1 MTLYLLDANVLIR
14 AHADYYPMDR
24 IPAFWSWL
32 LSMATAD
39 VIKMPLEI
47 YHEVTASADMLGTWL
62 KRSNVKNAIILEETT
77 NGSRVRRIIVEGY
90 APDLNDVEL
99 EEIGRDPFLVAAAL
113 GGPDRVVVTREA
125 SGPSKKRA
133 NRKLPDVC
141 AQFSVPVINDFA
153 LYRALNFSIA

>member
-24 IPAFWSWL
+24 IPGFWTWL
-32 LSMATAD
+32 LSMATAN

-47 YHEVTASADMLGTWL
+47 YHEVATSADILGTWL
-62 KRSNVKNAIILEETT
+62 KRSDVKDAMVLGEMTD
-77 NGSRVRRIIVEGY
+77 GSRVRRIIAEGY

-99 EEIGRDPFLVAAAL
+99 EEIGNDPFLVAAAF
-113 GGPDRVVVTREA
+113 GGPDRVVVTREVSA
-125 SGPSKKRA
+125 PSKKRA

-141 AQFSVPVINDFA
+141 SQFGVLPINDFA
-153 LYRALNFSIA
+153 LYRALNFSIV

>member
-1 MTLYLLDANVLIR
+1 MLGTLLIR

-24 IPAFWSWL
+24 MPPFWTWL
-32 LSMATAD
+32 LSMGTAD

-47 YHEVTASADMLGTWL
+47 YHEVATSTDMLGTWL
-62 KRSNVKNAIILEETT
+62 KRSDVKKAILLEEAT
-77 NGSRVRRIIVEGY
+77 NGPRVRRIIVEGY

-113 GGPDRVVVTREA
+113 GGPDRVVVTREV

-153 LYRALNFSIA
+153 LYRALNFSIV

>member
-24 IPAFWSWL
+24 IPGFWTWL
-32 LSMATAD
+32 LSMATAH
-39 VIKMPLEI
+39 VVKMPLEI
-47 YHEVTASADMLGTWL
+47 YHEVAISADMLGTWL
-62 KRSNVKNAIILEETT
+62 KRSDVKNTILLRETT

-99 EEIGRDPFLVAAAL
+99 EEIGRDPFLIAAAL
-113 GGPDRVVVTREA
+113 GGPDRVVVTREV

>member
-24 IPAFWSWL
+24 IPGFWTWL
-32 LSMATAD
+32 LAMAMTD

-47 YHEVTASADMLGTWL
+47 YHDVAASADMLGTWL
-62 KRSNVKNAIILEETT
+62 RRSDVKHAILLGETT
-77 NGSRVRRIIVEGY
+77 NASHVRRIIVEGY

-113 GGPDRVVVTREA
+113 GGPDRVIVTREV

-141 AQFSVPVINDFA
+141 AQFSVPVLNDFA
-153 LYRALNFSIA
+153 LYRALNFSIV

>member
-32 LSMATAD
+32 LSRAMVD

-47 YHEVTASADMLGTWL
+47 YHEVAASADLLGTWL
-62 KRSNVKNAIILEETT
+62 KRSDVKNAIVLEEAT

-99 EEIGRDPFLVAAAL
+99 V
-113 GGPDRVVVTREA
+113 DR
-125 SGPSKKRA
+125 
-133 NRKLPDVC
+133 L
-141 AQFSVPVINDFA
+141 
-153 LYRALNFSIA
+153 

>member
-1 MTLYLLDANVLIR
+1 VTLYLLDANVLIR

-24 IPAFWSWL
+24 IPPFWTWL
-32 LSMATAD
+32 LSMGTAD

-47 YHEVTASADMLGTWL
+47 YHEVATSTDMLGTWL
-62 KRSNVKNAIILEETT
+62 KRSDVKKAILLEEAT
-77 NGSRVRRIIVEGY
+77 NGPRVRRIIVEGY

-113 GGPDRVVVTREA
+113 GGPDRVVVTREV

-133 NRKLPDVC
+133 NRKLPDIC

-153 LYRALNFSIA
+153 LYRALNFSIV

>member
-24 IPAFWSWL
+24 IPPFWTWL
-32 LSMATAD
+32 LSMGTAD

-47 YHEVTASADMLGTWL
+47 YHEVATSADVLGTWL
-62 KRSNVKNAIILEETT
+62 KRNDVKKAILLEETT
-77 NGSRVRRIIVEGY
+77 NGPRVRRIIVEGY

-113 GGPDRVVVTREA
+113 GGPDRVVVTREV

-141 AQFSVPVINDFA
+141 AQFNVPVINDFA
-153 LYRALNFSIA
+153 LYRALNFSIV

>member
-32 LSMATAD
+32 LSMATGD
-39 VIKMPLEI
+39 VIKMPMEI
-47 YHEVTASADMLGTWL
+47 YHEVAASADLLGTWL
-62 KRSNVKNAIILEETT
+62 KRSEVRTAIVLDEATS
-77 NGSRVRRIIVEGY
+77 GSRVRRIIIEGY

-113 GGPDRVVVTREA
+113 GGPDRVVVTREV

-141 AQFSVPVINDFA
+141 AQFGVPVINDFA
-153 LYRALNFSIA
+153 LYRALKFSIV

>member
-32 LSMATAD
+32 LSMAAGD
-39 VIKMPLEI
+39 VIKMPMEI
-47 YHEVTASADMLGTWL
+47 YHEVAASADLLGTWL
-62 KRSNVKNAIILEETT
+62 KRSEVRTAIVLDEATS
-77 NGSRVRRIIVEGY
+77 GSRVRRIIVEGY

-113 GGPDRVVVTREA
+113 GRPDRVVVTREV

-141 AQFSVPVINDFA
+141 AQFGVPVINDFA
-153 LYRALNFSIA
+153 LYRALKFSIV